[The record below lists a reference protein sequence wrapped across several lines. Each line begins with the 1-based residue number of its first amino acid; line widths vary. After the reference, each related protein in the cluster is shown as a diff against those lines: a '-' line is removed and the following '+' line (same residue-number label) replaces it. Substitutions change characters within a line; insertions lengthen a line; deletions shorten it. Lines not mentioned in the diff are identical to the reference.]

1 MKQEDHSQKETAKN
15 ELKPIP
21 FFPNE
26 IKKSPSTPN
35 FHKFPDNI
43 SHNHHHKSSLN
54 KSSIQLHELQS
65 VDSSPKPD
73 NTSIGDSLVD
83 LYIDKGNDSP
93 TRPRSRGASSF
104 ISTTL
109 KRQSDIPD
117 PQNFDRYGFRKK
129 TQYVTEEEY
138 DQWWGEYSQ
147 YCIRRKH
154 KWQTFLLK
162 SGLSLNNDSPEKFPP
177 QSEKLKRYVRKGIP
191 AEWRGNAWWYFAR
204 GDEMLNKNKDLYA
217 KLVAKVETGK
227 RNKNTIRDLDVIERD
242 LNRTFP
248 DNIHFHRESFQ
259 SEEPFMIQALR
270 RVLLAFS
277 IYDSEIGYCQ
287 SMNFLA
293 ALLLLFLNEE
303 KAFWMLVIIT
313 KKYLPGVHSLSLEG
327 VNVDQGV
334 LILCVKEY
342 LPELWAKMEASMLN
356 STGQKTINQ
365 IEILNRLPPITLSTA
380 SWFMSCFVGVVPIET
395 TLRIW
400 DCLFF
405 EKSHFLFKISLA
417 ILKLS
422 EDELLER
429 KLSIPQ
435 SILASFS
442 TESLDHSPGNG
453 GNGSHLTRQ
462 KIENMNQ
469 DDYDMLLF
477 QVIQTFPKKLLN
489 PNDLFDKVIF
499 KKKMLLNKLD
509 QDEIDKVRKYVT
521 SQRDKWTRFNKIMNG
536 GDRNASATI
545 YSDLNNNN
553 VKNSNGDEPESD
565 NVSLSNEEVMNTL
578 ESEMTGFKRISLT
591 GVNWNNSIKE
601 RVKSIRKQK

>member
-1 MKQEDHSQKETAKN
+1 MNTKDHSQKELQQD
-15 ELKPIP
+15 EIKPLP
-21 FFPNE
+21 SFSKE

-35 FHKFPDNI
+35 FHKFAGGDERHQHCN
-43 SHNHHHKSSLN
+43 SSLN
-54 KSSIQLHELQS
+54 KSSIQLHDSLPIHNS
-65 VDSSPKPD
+65 VKPD
-73 NTSIGDSLVD
+73 NMSTRDSLVD
-83 LYIDKGNDSP
+83 LYMDNGQESP
-93 TRPRSRGASSF
+93 VRSKLDRNGSF

-109 KRQSDIPD
+109 RRQSNIPD
-117 PQNFDRYGFRKK
+117 PQHFDRYGFRKK
-129 TQYVTEEEY
+129 SQYVTEEEY

-154 KWQTFLLK
+154 KWQNFLVK
-162 SGLSLNNDSPEKFPP
+162 SGLSLNNDSPEKFPA
-177 QSEKLKRYVRKGIP
+177 QSEKVKRYVRKGIP

-204 GDEMLNKNKDLYA
+204 GDEMLSKNKNLYA
-217 KLVAKVETGK
+217 KLVEKIETAKH
-227 RNKNTIRDLDVIERD
+227 NKTSIRDVDVIERD

-259 SEEPFMIQALR
+259 TEEPFMIQALR

-293 ALLLLFLNEE
+293 ALLLLFLDEE

-313 KKYLPGVHSLSLEG
+313 KKYLPGVHSVSLEG

-334 LILCVKEY
+334 LILCIKEY
-342 LPELWAKMEASMLN
+342 LPELWIKMEASMLH
-356 STGQKTINQ
+356 STGQKAINQ
-365 IEILNRLPPITLSTA
+365 IEILNKLPPITLSTA

-400 DCLFF
+400 DCLFY

-422 EDELLER
+422 EEELLER

-435 SILASFS
+435 SIFATFS
-442 TESLDHSPGNG
+442 SESLDYTTSNG
-453 GNGSHLTRQ
+453 GNGSHVAKQ
-462 KIENMNQ
+462 KIERMNQ

-477 QVIQTFPKKLLN
+477 QVIQTYPKKLIN
-489 PNDLFDKVIF
+489 PNDIFEKVIF
-499 KKKMLLNKLD
+499 KKKMLLNRLD
-509 QDEIDKVRKYVT
+509 QEEIDKVRKYVT
-521 SQRDKWTRFNKIMNG
+521 SQRDKWTRFGNIINNDNSTKFSDFNNSMNDG
-536 GDRNASATI
+536 S
-545 YSDLNNNN
+545 
-553 VKNSNGDEPESD
+553 ESD
-565 NVSLSNEEVMNTL
+565 NISMSNEDVLNTL

-591 GVNWNNSIKE
+591 GVNWNNSFRE

>member
-1 MKQEDHSQKETAKN
+1 MG
-15 ELKPIP
+15 L
-21 FFPNE
+21 
-26 IKKSPSTPN
+26 
-35 FHKFPDNI
+35 
-43 SHNHHHKSSLN
+43 
-54 KSSIQLHELQS
+54 
-65 VDSSPKPD
+65 
-73 NTSIGDSLVD
+73 
-83 LYIDKGNDSP
+83 
-93 TRPRSRGASSF
+93 F
-104 ISTTL
+104 I
-109 KRQSDIPD
+109 
-117 PQNFDRYGFRKK
+117 
-129 TQYVTEEEY
+129 
-138 DQWWGEYSQ
+138 
-147 YCIRRKH
+147 
-154 KWQTFLLK
+154 
-162 SGLSLNNDSPEKFPP
+162 
-177 QSEKLKRYVRKGIP
+177 
-191 AEWRGNAWWYFAR
+191 
-204 GDEMLNKNKDLYA
+204 
-217 KLVAKVETGK
+217 
-227 RNKNTIRDLDVIERD
+227 
-242 LNRTFP
+242 
-248 DNIHFHRESFQ
+248 
-259 SEEPFMIQALR
+259 
-270 RVLLAFS
+270 
-277 IYDSEIGYCQ
+277 
-287 SMNFLA
+287 
-293 ALLLLFLNEE
+293 
-303 KAFWMLVIIT
+303 
-313 KKYLPGVHSLSLEG
+313 
-327 VNVDQGV
+327 
-334 LILCVKEY
+334 
-342 LPELWAKMEASMLN
+342 
-356 STGQKTINQ
+356 
-365 IEILNRLPPITLSTA
+365 
-380 SWFMSCFVGVVPIET
+380 
-395 TLRIW
+395 
-400 DCLFF
+400 F